1 MLKKEDGL
9 CYIKIVIKKS
19 RHRGREIWF
28 LSYIGKKKK
37 TTTQNLRQEDI
48 GIIEAGAQILKLDN
62 ITYNIVIILI
72 T

>member
-1 MLKKEDGL
+1 ML
-9 CYIKIVIKKS
+9 S
-19 RHRGREIWF
+19 
-28 LSYIGKKKK
+28 KKKK
-37 TTTQNLRQEDI
+37 KNTQNLRQEDI